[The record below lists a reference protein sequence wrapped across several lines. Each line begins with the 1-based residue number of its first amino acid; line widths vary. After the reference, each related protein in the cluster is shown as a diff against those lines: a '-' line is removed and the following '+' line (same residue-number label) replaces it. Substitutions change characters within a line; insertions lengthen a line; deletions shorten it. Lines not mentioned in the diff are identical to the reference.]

1 MYINVQLCNKPGTGI
16 EVFREQDVP
25 IWEEANLS
33 EANKSVNNDH
43 ELSSILLK
51 RTQITKTIYDLY

>member
-43 ELSSILLK
+43 
-51 RTQITKTIYDLY
+51 